1 MMHSASQSGLYTF
14 LFLFM
19 FLFIFCIRNLVG
31 STNLQIQF
39 MISVVF
45 VQDLLDEYEDIFQY

>member
-1 MMHSASQSGLYTF
+1 MYSASQSGLYIF
-14 LFLFM
+14 FIFILF
-19 FLFIFCIRNLVG
+19 FCIRNLVG